1 MFGTQ
6 HFDKKTKSIV
16 SNESKIFATKF
27 LFSHSFP
34 NYDSEQ
40 SNNEIIF
47 TQELHRKTCAAM
59 PSNVDVWKRCIFL
72 G

>member
-6 HFDKKTKSIV
+6 HFDKKPKSIV
-16 SNESKIFATKF
+16 SNESKIFAANS
-27 LFSHSFP
+27 LFSLISQLRFGTESIHV
-34 NYDSEQ
+34 
-40 SNNEIIF
+40 IIF